1 MNINFSVAKTAAS
14 AAFAVGV
21 VALAAGPALA
31 ATGTNEAYGAQ
42 ATGSLATL
50 AKVADATPGNSP
62 ITAASIH
69 LATLGLLPVLTTGLV
84 TDTADSTS
92 ASSTVANVTLGSALL
107 GTVGLNPVGLT
118 ADAVA
123 SSCSIAGNGTITGS
137 TTLTN
142 ASISGLLGGTIDLDA
157 SPTVD
162 EGVTGLPAG
171 VAIELNHQFTNSDGN
186 FEVDALYI
194 TAGDETITVGTSICA
209 PPSVTPVPALPR
221 LALPIGAG
229 LLGLGGMGFYIGR
242 RRFGSAA

>member
-1 MNINFSVAKTAAS
+1 MNINFSSVAKIAAS
-14 AAFAVGV
+14 ATVAAGV

-42 ATGSLATL
+42 ATGTLATL

-62 ITAASIH
+62 VTAASIN
-69 LATLGLLPVLTTGLV
+69 LATAGLVSVLTTGLV
-84 TDTADSTS
+84 TDTADSTG
-92 ASSTVANVTLGSALL
+92 ASSTVDKVNVGAGLL
-107 GTVGLNPVGLT
+107 GTGVGLT

-142 ASISGLLGGTIDLDA
+142 AVLSGLLGSTTDLDA

-162 EGVTGLPAG
+162 EGVTVSGLAVG
-171 VAIELNHQFTNSDGN
+171 VTIELNHQFTNSDGN

-194 TAGDETITVGTSICA
+194 TAGNETITVGTSICA
-209 PPSVTPVPALPR
+209 APSVTQVPALPS

-242 RRFGSAA
+242 RRSGSAA